1 MALEVDGRTLT
12 LPGPP
17 VTSLFLTHP
26 VNIIMTTNTFVRFHN
41 EHGSE
46 DIGLIVQLN
55 AAERS
60 VKMRLFLTWQQLVQL
75 VGPDRVT
82 NISFWPRRNS
92 LKHPIF
98 LCDSDIVVETSVSTI
113 IGLAFVFHVDESVVR
128 QLDGIRDTYCVSSL
142 YFSQNHLIRHCRSF
156 HSFPSSNLQ
165 FLPSCCPSMIFEQ
178 LMHVRNKVQQSLNT
192 KAMRAKNVVTVN
204 IENFNKLTWSY
215 ITRHLAGEGIDLLE
229 SFAVVKNVFMEKDA
243 LVVQKRRER
252 QQSFTLFSPEHFVVA
267 RQIFGASAGL
277 GIRVFVPCSLRK
289 VPINEAAESS
299 HTVRQGDTIN
309 VIPFVVDNT
318 NAVQKGLTLKYIPT
332 SGALTISIR
341 FQRVHE
347 ADRIKPH
354 FRLWGIPLEDDC
366 TNSSATEEGDVWPLH
381 SDTEC
386 NGHRIVSIFLNSNTV
401 LLDNNHAC
409 SFEDVINDIRQRI

>member
-26 VNIIMTTNTFVRFHN
+26 VNIIVTTNTFVRFHN
-41 EHGSE
+41 ERGSE

-82 NISFWPRRNS
+82 NISFWPRQNS

-128 QLDGIRDTYCVSSL
+128 QLDGIRDTYCISSL
-142 YFSQNHLIRHCRSF
+142 YFSQNH
-156 HSFPSSNLQ
+156 
-165 FLPSCCPSMIFEQ
+165 

-215 ITRHLAGEGIDLLE
+215 VTRHLAGEGIDLLE

-252 QQSFTLFSPEHFVVA
+252 QQSFTLFSLEHFVVA

-277 GIRVFVPCSLRK
+277 GI
-289 VPINEAAESS
+289 
-299 HTVRQGDTIN
+299 
-309 VIPFVVDNT
+309 
-318 NAVQKGLTLKYIPT
+318 
-332 SGALTISIR
+332 
-341 FQRVHE
+341 
-347 ADRIKPH
+347 
-354 FRLWGIPLEDDC
+354 
-366 TNSSATEEGDVWPLH
+366 
-381 SDTEC
+381 
-386 NGHRIVSIFLNSNTV
+386 
-401 LLDNNHAC
+401 
-409 SFEDVINDIRQRI
+409 